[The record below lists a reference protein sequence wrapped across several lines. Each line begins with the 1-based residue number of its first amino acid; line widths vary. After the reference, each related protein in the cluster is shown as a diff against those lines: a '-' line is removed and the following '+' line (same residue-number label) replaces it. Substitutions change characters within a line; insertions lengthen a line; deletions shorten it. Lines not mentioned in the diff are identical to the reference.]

1 MKRLAKV
8 IRCYSDLSKLKTY
21 DERFKYLK
29 LNGSVG
35 AETFGLERY
44 LNQFFYSSSEWKSI
58 RDQVI
63 IRDNA
68 CDLGVPGYEI
78 TGYFDPATGK
88 YHKPEIYIHHMN
100 SITMEDIENRT
111 RNLLDPE
118 FMICVTF
125 NTHNAIHYGSNV
137 YLDSRKV
144 IERRPNDT
152 CPWKK

>member
-1 MKRLAKV
+1 M
-8 IRCYSDLSKLKTY
+8 IRCYSDLSCLQTY

-68 CDLGVPGYEI
+68 CDLGVPGYDI
-78 TGYFDPATGK
+78 IGYTDPVTGRF
-88 YHKPEIYIHHMN
+88 HKPRIYIHHMN
-100 SITMEDIENRT
+100 PITMEDIERRT

-118 FMICVTF
+118 FLISVTF
-125 NTHNAIHYGSNV
+125 DTHNAIHYGNEV